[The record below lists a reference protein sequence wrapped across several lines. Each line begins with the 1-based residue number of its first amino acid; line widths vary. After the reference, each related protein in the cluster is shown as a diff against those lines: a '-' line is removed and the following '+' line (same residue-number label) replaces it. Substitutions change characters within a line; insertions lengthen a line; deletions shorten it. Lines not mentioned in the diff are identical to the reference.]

1 MKCDTMKP
9 RFEQQSYEVT
19 QLIEKASVMKNR
31 ISVLEKAKTCKDCDK
46 TPCDCKDCPECGGK
60 MNKMGCMK
68 MGCGGKMYKA
78 EEEYKLPKQKITDVN
93 PELHSESGGQ
103 TRNAYYTTNGI
114 SIESEDV
121 KPKRSKDG
129 KKTDLQGLG
138 KKMNPHEGS
147 GADKENFMGGE

>member
-1 MKCDTMKP
+1 MKCDIMKP

-46 TPCDCKDCPECGGK
+46 TPCNCKDCPECGGK

-68 MGCGGKMYKA
+68 MGCGGKMAKGVG
-78 EEEYKLPKQKITDVN
+78 EFKIPKQKITDVN
-93 PELHSESGGQ
+93 PEFHSESGGQ
-103 TRNAYYTTNGI
+103 TKNSYYTTNGI
-114 SIESEDV
+114 GIESEAV

-129 KKTDLQGLG
+129 KKSDLQGLG
-138 KKMNPHEGS
+138 KK
-147 GADKENFMGGE
+147 

>member
-1 MKCDTMKP
+1 MKP

-31 ISVLEKAKTCKDCDK
+31 ISALEKAKTCKDCDK
-46 TPCDCKDCPECGGK
+46 TPCNCKDCPECGGK

-68 MGCGGKMYKA
+68 MGCGGKMYKG
-78 EEEYKLPKQKITDVN
+78 EEDYKLPKQKITDVN
-93 PELHSESGGQ
+93 PEFHSESGGQ
-103 TRNAYYTTNGI
+103 TKNSYYTTNGI
-114 SIESEDV
+114 GIESEAV

-129 KKTDLQGLG
+129 KKSDLQGLG

-147 GADKENFMGGE
+147 GVDRENFMGGE